1 MPSGS
6 GLCSGSKFDPLE
18 DIPDLS
24 GKVILVTGGT
34 AGLGRQTVVHLA
46 RHNPSHIYF
55 TGRNAK
61 QADHI
66 IQEVTASGTSG
77 TTLRFLE
84 CDFTS
89 LASVRAAA
97 NAVIAEQDHLDLLMA
112 NAGIMDLPPSLT
124 QDGYELQFGV
134 NYMSHALLVRHLLPL
149 LERSADHPRV
159 VVLTSAAFRAVPI
172 AFDDLKTTQDNF
184 KVMGG
189 IMRYG
194 QSKLANLLLAK
205 ELARRYPAIT
215 TVAVTPGIVHTDLV
229 RKQTG
234 IRYAIT
240 WLSAYLT
247 QGGFIKTE
255 RGAYSQLWCVAMP
268 KEKLVPGALYEP
280 VGVLSK
286 MSSKHSEDEKLSG
299 QLWEWTDAELKKWD

>member
-1 MPSGS
+1 MSS
-6 GLCSGSKFDPLE
+6 HA
-18 DIPDLS
+18 
-24 GKVILVTGGT
+24 GT
-34 AGLGRQTVVHLA
+34 AGLGQQSVVHLA
-46 RHNPSHIYF
+46 SHNPSHIYF

-61 QADHI
+61 QA
-66 IQEVTASGTSG
+66 EGVRAEAAASGTKA
-77 TTLRFLE
+77 TLHFLE

-97 NAVIAEQDHLDLLMA
+97 DAIAAEQDRLDVLMA
-112 NAGIMDLPPSLT
+112 NAGVMDLPPSLT
-124 QDGYELQFGV
+124 KDGYELQFGI
-134 NYMSHALLVRHLLPL
+134 NYMAHALLVRRLLPL
-149 LERSADHPRV
+149 LEKAVEPRV
-159 VVLTSAAFRAVPI
+159 VVLTSAAFRAGPI
-172 AFDDLKTTQDNF
+172 AFDDLKTTQDKF

-194 QSKLANLLLAK
+194 QSKLADLLLAK

-234 IRYAIT
+234 VHYAIT
-240 WLSAYLT
+240 WISAQLG

-255 RGAYSQLWCVAMP
+255 RGAYSQLWCVATP
-268 KEKLVPGALYEP
+268 KQKLEPGALYEP

-286 MSSKHSEDEKLSG
+286 MSSKHSKDEKLSG
-299 QLWEWTDAELKKWD
+299 RLWEWTDAELKKWD

>member
-6 GLCSGSKFDPLE
+6 GSGSGFDPLKS
-18 DIPDLS
+18 IPDLS
-24 GKVILVTGGT
+24 GKIILVTGGT
-34 AGLGRQTVVHLA
+34 AGLGQQSVVHLA

-55 TGRNAK
+55 NGRNAR
-61 QADHI
+61 QADHV
-66 IQEVTASGTSG
+66 IQEVTASGSRS
-77 TTLRFLE
+77 TLRFLE

-97 NAVIAEQDHLDLLMA
+97 DTVVAEQDHLDLLMA
-112 NAGIMDLPPSLT
+112 NAGVMDLPPSLT
-124 QDGYELQFGV
+124 KDGYELQFG
-134 NYMSHALLVRHLLPL
+134 RC
-149 LERSADHPRV
+149 SADPRGV
-159 VVLTSAAFRAVPI
+159 ILTSAAFRAVPI

-184 KVMGG
+184 RVMGG

-194 QSKLANLLLAK
+194 QSKLADLLLAK

-215 TVAVTPGIVHTDLV
+215 TVAVTPGMVQTDLV

-234 IRYAIT
+234 IRYGIT

-247 QGGFIKTE
+247 QGGFIETD
-255 RGAYSQLWCVAMP
+255 RGAYSQLWCVATP

-286 MSSKHSEDEKLSG
+286 MSSKHSKDEKLSA
-299 QLWEWTDAELKKWD
+299 QLWEWTDAGLKKWD

>member
-1 MPSGS
+1 MLSCSGS
-6 GLCSGSKFDPLE
+6 GSGFDPLR

-34 AGLGRQTVVHLA
+34 AGLGQQSVVHLA

-61 QADHI
+61 QAEHV
-66 IQEVTASGTSG
+66 IQEVTASGSR
-77 TTLRFLE
+77 TTLRFLG

-97 NAVIAEQDHLDLLMA
+97 DAVVAEQDRLDLLMA
-112 NAGIMDLPPSLT
+112 NAGVMDLPPSLT
-124 QDGYELQFGV
+124 KDGYELQFGI
-134 NYMSHALLVRHLLPL
+134 NYMSHALLVRRLLPL
-149 LERSADHPRV
+149 LERCPADPRV

-172 AFDDLKTTQDNF
+172 AFDDLKTSQDSF
-184 KVMGG
+184 RAMGG

-194 QSKLANLLLAK
+194 QSKLADLLLAK

-215 TVAVTPGIVHTDLV
+215 TVAVTPGMVHTDLV
-229 RKQTG
+229 GKQTG
-234 IRYAIT
+234 TRYAFT

-247 QGGFIKTE
+247 QGGFIKTG
-255 RGAYSQLWCVAMP
+255 RGAYSQLWCVATP

-280 VGVLSK
+280 VGILSK
-286 MSSKHSEDEKLSG
+286 MSSKHSKDEKLSTK
-299 QLWEWTDAELKKWD
+299 LWEWTDAELKKWE

>member
-1 MPSGS
+1 
-6 GLCSGSKFDPLE
+6 
-18 DIPDLS
+18 
-24 GKVILVTGGT
+24 
-34 AGLGRQTVVHLA
+34 VVHLA
-46 RHNPSHIYF
+46 SHNPSHIYF

-61 QADHI
+61 QSEGVRTEAA
-66 IQEVTASGTSG
+66 ASGSKTA
-77 TTLRFLE
+77 LHFLE

-97 NAVIAEQDHLDLLMA
+97 DVVLAEQDRLDVLMA
-112 NAGIMDLPPSLT
+112 NAGVMDLPPSLT
-124 QDGYELQFGV
+124 KDGYELQFGI
-134 NYMSHALLVRHLLPL
+134 NYMAHALLVRRLLPL
-149 LERSADHPRV
+149 LQKAPEARV
-159 VVLTSAAFRAVPI
+159 VVLTSAAFRATPI
-172 AFDDLKTTQDNF
+172 AFDELKTTQDKF

-194 QSKLANLLLAK
+194 QSKLADLLLAK

-234 IRYAIT
+234 VHYAIT
-240 WLSAYLT
+240 WLSAQIG

-255 RGAYSQLWCVAMP
+255 RGAYSQLWCVAAP

-286 MSSKHSEDEKLSG
+286 MSSKHSKDEKLPG
-299 QLWEWTDAELKKWD
+299 KLWEWTDAELKKWD